1 MVLELEREWSHSPEQ
16 EPGMALG
23 LEMESSC
30 HNLTA

>member
-1 MVLELEREWSHSPEQ
+1 MVMEVEREWSHSLG
-16 EPGMALG
+16 PGLALG